1 MSAEYWIW
9 LQKVLGYGSSMV
21 SRVISSYGTAKQFY
35 LAPDSERIEKCRLNK
50 FQIERLHKISR
61 KEVFTVLQDCA
72 KCGINIITP
81 EDSLYPERLL
91 NIVDPPAVLYVK
103 GSRFDFNGN
112 PTVAVVGPRKISDYG
127 AKCAY
132 VISDTLAS
140 CGFCIVSGG
149 ALGGDSCAH
158 MGAINAGG
166 YTIGVLGGGIES
178 DYLKANKDLRDE
190 IAKNGCL
197 VSECPPFE
205 GVKRGTFQRRNR
217 LISGLSNGVVV
228 IEGDLKSGTMITAK
242 HAVAQNRDVFA
253 MPGCPSLQRYEG
265 TNKLINDGAKMLL
278 STNVVINEYLH
289 LYPDKIHEPENKTT
303 VVDMVNSLKDVS
315 VLQLSC
321 EDSEVL
327 THEPENEE
335 RQTAKPDKGMLSDEA
350 LRVLEVFEK
359 INGIFTADDA
369 VDKSNLSSGE
379 VIGCVT
385 ELEICGFIEAV
396 PGGRYRLK

>member
-9 LQKVLGYGSSMV
+9 LQKVLGYGSPMV
-21 SRVISSYGTAKQFY
+21 SRVISNYGTAKQFY

-61 KEVFTVLQDCA
+61 KEVFKVLQDCA

-91 NIVDPPAVLYVK
+91 NIVDPPCVLYVK
-103 GSRFDFNGN
+103 GSRFDFNGI
-112 PTVAVVGPRKISDYG
+112 PTVAVIGPRKISDYG

-158 MGAINAGG
+158 MGAINANG

-178 DYLKANKDLRDE
+178 DYLKTNKDLREE
-190 IAKNGCL
+190 IAQNGCL

-217 LISGLSNGVVV
+217 LMSGLSNGVVV
-228 IEGDLKSGTMITAK
+228 IEGDLNSGTMITAK

-253 MPGCPSLQRYEG
+253 MPGCPSLKRYDG

-278 STNVVINEYLH
+278 STNVIINEYLH
-289 LYPDKIHEPENKTT
+289 LYPDKIHEPESKTT

-315 VLQLSC
+315 VLQLRR
-321 EDSEVL
+321 EESETVFE
-327 THEPENEE
+327 EPGNEA
-335 RQTAKPDKGMLSDEA
+335 RQMAKPDKGMLSDGA
-350 LRVLEVFEK
+350 VRVLEVFEEMSDT
-359 INGIFTADDA
+359 FTPDDA
-369 VDKSNLSSGE
+369 VDKLKLNSGE